1 VQSLSEEETDMS
13 IATRSLAIPAIRNI
27 GVIVDRKPQR
37 EGDMRLP
44 SGTRLISA
52 DNHWEITED
61 IFYRNFPSHLKEKA
75 PRVWFDGFWRI
86 GYRGQVEALPIGE
99 RTTKAIVRTTGVG
112 EGDWSAARRYR
123 DMDAES
129 VDEEICFPNTLIGFA
144 RYPEPAVQEA
154 LYRVYNEHYAAA
166 VINRS
171 GRSHA
176 VGVFS
181 NWWDPAAAEGA
192 MQQIVDLGLKTFMIP
207 VTPGKSIEGKEIH
220 YQDPIMDRFWDVVA
234 EAGVPVCFHVGEG
247 TDVEHR
253 GGVGALNMT
262 LMAPFRKPFGQ
273 LVFGGVFDRHP
284 NLQVV
289 FAEGGLAWVSPALQ
303 DAEILFDSF
312 GNGDVIDRLE
322 RRPSEYWYENC
333 YATFQSDPLGLRQLD
348 SIGADRCMWATDYPH
363 TEGAYGYGRTSV
375 RMVVDSTTPD
385 DARAI
390 LGGNATRVFEL
401 DK

>member
-1 VQSLSEEETDMS
+1 MS
-13 IATRSLAIPAIRNI
+13 VATRSLAIPEIRDI
-27 GVIVDRKPQR
+27 GVFLNRSAQSK
-37 EGDMRLP
+37 GDMNLP
-44 SGTRLISA
+44 PGTRLVSA

-61 IFYRNFPSHLKEKA
+61 IFYENFPTHLREKA

-99 RTTKAIVRTTGVG
+99 RTTRAIVRTNGT
-112 EGDWSAARRYR
+112 DWTPERRYG
-123 DMDAES
+123 DMDAEG

-144 RYPEPAVQEA
+144 RYPEFAVQEA
-154 LYRVYNEHYAAA
+154 LYRVYNEHYAAGH
-166 VINRS
+166 IERRS
-171 GRSHA
+171 RSHA

-207 VTPGKSIEGKEIH
+207 VNPGKSIEGKEIH

-234 EAGVPVCFHVGEG
+234 EAGLPVCFHVGEG

-262 LMAPFRKPFGQ
+262 LLAPFRKPFGQ

-289 FAEGGLAWVSPALQ
+289 FAEGGISWVPPALQ
-303 DAEILFDSF
+303 DAEMIFDSF
-312 GNGDVIDRLE
+312 GNGDIVDRLD
-322 RRPSEYWYENC
+322 RRPSEYWHENC
-333 YATFQSDPLGLRQLD
+333 YATFQNDPLGLSQLEY
-348 SIGADRCMWATDYPH
+348 IGADRCMWATDYPH
-363 TEGAYGYGRTSV
+363 SEGAFGYGRTSV
-375 RMVVDSTTPD
+375 RAVVDSTSTD

-390 LGGNATRVFEL
+390 LGGNAIKVFKL
-401 DK
+401 DT

>member
-1 VQSLSEEETDMS
+1 V
-13 IATRSLAIPAIRNI
+13 
-27 GVIVDRKPQR
+27 
-37 EGDMRLP
+37 
-44 SGTRLISA
+44 
-52 DNHWEITED
+52 
-61 IFYRNFPSHLKEKA
+61 
-75 PRVWFDGFWRI
+75 
-86 GYRGQVEALPIGE
+86 
-99 RTTKAIVRTTGVG
+99 VG
-112 EGDWSAARRYR
+112 
-123 DMDAES
+123 
-129 VDEEICFPNTLIGFA
+129 
-144 RYPEPAVQEA
+144 
-154 LYRVYNEHYAAA
+154 
-166 VINRS
+166 
-171 GRSHA
+171 
-176 VGVFS
+176 
-181 NWWDPAAAEGA
+181 
-192 MQQIVDLGLKTFMIP
+192 
-207 VTPGKSIEGKEIH
+207 
-220 YQDPIMDRFWDVVA
+220 

-289 FAEGGLAWVSPALQ
+289 FAEGGLAWVPPALQ

-375 RMVVDSTTPD
+375 RMVVDSTIPD

-390 LGGNATRVFEL
+390 LGGNATRVFKL
-401 DK
+401 GK

>member
-1 VQSLSEEETDMS
+1 MS
-13 IATRSLAIPAIRNI
+13 VATRSLAIPEIRDI
-27 GVIVDRKPQR
+27 GVFLNRSPQSK
-37 EGDMRLP
+37 GDMNLP
-44 SGTRLISA
+44 PGTRLVSA
-52 DNHWEITED
+52 DNHWEITKD
-61 IFYRNFPSHLKEKA
+61 IFYENFPTHLRDKA

-99 RTTKAIVRTTGVG
+99 RTTRAIVRTNGT
-112 EGDWSAARRYR
+112 DWTPERRYS
-123 DMDAES
+123 DMDAEG

-144 RYPEPAVQEA
+144 RYPEFAVQEA
-154 LYRVYNEHYAAA
+154 LYRVYNEHYAAGH
-166 VINRS
+166 IERRS
-171 GRSHA
+171 RSHA

-207 VTPGKSIEGKEIH
+207 VNPGKSVDGKEIH

-234 EAGVPVCFHVGEG
+234 EAGLPVCFHVGEG

-262 LMAPFRKPFGQ
+262 LLAPFRKPFGQ

-284 NLQVV
+284 DLQVV
-289 FAEGGLAWVSPALQ
+289 FAEGGISWVPPALQ
-303 DAEILFDSF
+303 DAEMIFDSF
-312 GNGDVIDRLE
+312 GNGDIVDRLDH
-322 RRPSEYWYENC
+322 RPSEYWRQNC
-333 YATFQSDPLGLRQLD
+333 YATFQNDPLGLSQLD
-348 SIGADRCMWATDYPH
+348 YIGADRCMWATDYPH
-363 TEGAYGYGRTSV
+363 SEGAFGYGRTSV
-375 RMVVDSTTPD
+375 RAVVDSTSTD

-390 LGGNATRVFEL
+390 LGGNAIKVFKL